1 MQGWTEYWDNWIRET
16 MQLPAGAS
24 PFVQIVLVL
33 VIGLIVWLVIKG
45 FLRATEKR
53 VADHPLIKDN
63 RQIFALIRRICALGL
78 WLTIGTV
85 ILYHLHFPILIK
97 IWWAVFIVLIAFPL
111 KKVLLFVF
119 TFLEKRIADNTATK
133 VDDIV
138 FDLLNQFS
146 GIFIFLTAVL
156 VALDV
161 LGINVM
167 PFIAGAGVAG
177 IAIGF
182 AAKDTL
188 SNIIAGVLL
197 IIDRPFEIGDRIEV
211 WSAPKGSASWGDV
224 IDVGL
229 RATKIKTTDNIIVVI
244 PNNEIMKRDIIN
256 YTLIDN
262 KIRVRINIGVSY
274 ASDIDKAKKII
285 LDTVK
290 TVEWIAP
297 HPPPQVVVRNF
308 GESSVEMQ
316 IRVWINNARKRMA
329 TISTITDRVKSAF
342 DREGIEIPFPRRD
355 INVIGPKTDG
365 ALNTASQNHDNS

>member
-1 MQGWTEYWDNWIRET
+1 MQGWTKYWDNWIRET
-16 MQLPAGAS
+16 MRLPAGAS

-45 FLRATEKR
+45 FLYATEKR

-63 RQIFALIRRICALGL
+63 RQIFSLIRRICALGL

-244 PNNEIMKRDIIN
+244 PNNEIMTRDIIN

-342 DREGIEIPFPRRD
+342 DREGVEIPFPRRD
-355 INVIGPKTDG
+355 INVIGPNKDG
-365 ALNTASQNHDNS
+365 ALNSAPPNNDNP